1 MDRREAL
8 QRISILLGGSV
19 IGADSF
25 LSGTLKALGNMED
38 APAIGLFSKKQVKM
52 MDEIA
57 DVILPRTATPG
68 AKDAK
73 TVGAFMARFI
83 SDCYESRDQQV
94 ALNGLVKL
102 QDECKKRY
110 GKAFMKVT
118 PAQRMD
124 YFTELDAEQ
133 RAYTKAKKA
142 EDPPHWFR
150 IFWELSLFG
159 FFTSEVGSTQVLRW
173 EMVPGRYETIDYKK
187 GDRAWGG

>member
-8 QRISILLGGSV
+8 KNISILLGGSV

-25 LSGTLKALGNMED
+25 LRGTLQAFDGLED
-38 APAIGLFSKKQVKM
+38 APAIGLFSKKQVKIF
-52 MDEIA
+52 DEIA
-57 DVILPRTATPG
+57 DIILPRTATPG

-94 ALNGLVKL
+94 AVTGLQKL

-110 GKAFMKVT
+110 GKAFMKT
-118 PAQRMD
+118 TAAQKLD
-124 YFTELDAEQ
+124 YFSELDAEQ
-133 RAYTKAKKA
+133 KAYTKAKKA

-159 FFTSEVGSTQVLRW
+159 FFTSEVGSSQVLRW
-173 EMVPGRYETIDYKK
+173 IPNPGRYETIDYKK